1 MHPRNRSIT
10 RRFVPIVQK
19 WRNEM
24 VKVGFLVRLEVKP
37 GKAAELEARLQA
49 ALPAIEQEPGTTAWF
64 AVRLGPTSYPG
75 VDGFPDEA
83 GRQAPPEAGRVPRA
97 AAARPPSQTPP

>member
-1 MHPRNRSIT
+1 
-10 RRFVPIVQK
+10 
-19 WRNEM
+19 M

-64 AVRLGPTSYPG
+64 AVRLGPSSYAVFDGRSVRFHRVEYDVRTTMDKIYATPG
-75 VDGFPDEA
+75 LPNYLADRLIV
-83 GRQAPPEAGRVPRA
+83 GR
-97 AAARPPSQTPP
+97 